1 MQIITLCIFGAD
13 KTNFTITAYGQVS
26 SSKAQP
32 GAILVTSRVGGFAM
46 PISDNEKEN
55 KLSTNTII
63 INIKKLNGG
72 YCFLSDGCLPI
83 YFEH

>member
-32 GAILVTSRVGGFAM
+32 GAIFVTSRVGGFAM
-46 PISDNEKEN
+46 PISDNEK
-55 KLSTNTII
+55 K
-63 INIKKLNGG
+63 
-72 YCFLSDGCLPI
+72 
-83 YFEH
+83 

>member
-32 GAILVTSRVGGFAM
+32 GAIFVTSRVGGFAM

-63 INIKKLNGG
+63 INIKKIKRWILL
-72 YCFLSDGCLPI
+72 FK
-83 YFEH
+83 